1 MSRED
6 KIVLITCIVLIA
18 TSASMFV
25 IRKKAINFQNLK
37 FELDRS
43 ISIDEEGEYCSFPYP

>member
-43 ISIDEEGEYCSFPYP
+43 ISIDQEGEYCSFPYP